1 MHLFLEMSQH
11 SHQPGSSVLLCPFYK
26 CGRVPEKS
34 NWSQWSAHYWLLG
47 INTGVF
53 LSSKPYE
60 VNNQPSS
67 KVNVNCFHDLSDLQ
81 FAQRLACHVFL
92 QGEVEYHADTIGGVS
107 IAVNVVFNQ
116 SSLNCHVFGHSL
128 NVVFNHHQIFM
139 FFCTFSYHTSKGDCD
154 PDSEHDHCSL
164 HVRLRAGQVTAPS
177 FFKLLD
183 QFF

>member
-1 MHLFLEMSQH
+1 M
-11 SHQPGSSVLLCPFYK
+11 
-26 CGRVPEKS
+26 PEKS

-53 LSSKPYE
+53 SSSKPYE

-67 KVNVNCFHDLSDLQ
+67 KVNVNCFHDLSDLR

-116 SSLNCHVFGHSL
+116 SSLNCHVFVHSL
-128 NVVFNHHQIFM
+128 IIHLKVIVILTVNMI
-139 FFCTFSYHTSKGDCD
+139 
-154 PDSEHDHCSL
+154 
-164 HVRLRAGQVTAPS
+164 TA
-177 FFKLLD
+177 LYMCACGLD
-183 QFF
+183 R